1 MKIQHYTL
9 TLYRSLIP
17 INTTIAFDFI
27 KKITERQTQESKC
40 SEERYKASRELTVNQ
55 RDLNTE

>member
-9 TLYRSLIP
+9 TLYRLLSP

-27 KKITERQTQESKC
+27 EKITERQTQESKC
-40 SEERYKASRELTVNQ
+40 SEERYKTSRELTVITDE
-55 RDLNTE
+55 RKE